1 MARVPGT
8 PWGLLERLRYQ
19 SHSGRVIRRHR
30 ALHRLEFR
38 RASLIHPLVLV
49 AGSYFALWLGAD
61 LITAFWRWEFA
72 FWLPHLELPA
82 TLETQTRVLLG
93 SFTYRVSFPALAG
106 SLPDSGALRVSL
118 VVCALVMLVSFL
130 TMRGRM
136 LPIGYLLW
144 GASLV
149 QIMSVGLFWFAPQA
163 FAYSLASHVANG
175 LEYTLVLVFF
185 VPLLLSF
192 SYYVFEYSL
201 PRKMLGTLLIIAGIV
216 LVAPYQYLLHV
227 LVIQS
232 GSLLLLPL
240 LYVLFGLLFDIGVF
254 IALYAWV
261 VSREP

>member
-1 MARVPGT
+1 MARASGT

-38 RASLIHPLVLV
+38 RASLLHPLLLLS
-49 AGSYFALWLGAD
+49 GSYVALWLGAD
-61 LITAFWRWEFA
+61 FITAFWRWEFA
-72 FWLPHLELPA
+72 FWLPRLDLPA
-82 TLETQTRVLLG
+82 ALDTHTRVVLG
-93 SFTYRVSFPALAG
+93 IWQYRVSFPALSG
-106 SLPDSGALRVSL
+106 SVPDIDTLRGSVA
-118 VVCALVMLVSFL
+118 VCALIMLVAFL

-144 GASLV
+144 GACLV
-149 QIMSVGLFWFAPQA
+149 QLMSSGLFWLAPST
-163 FAYSLASHVANG
+163 FGYSLASHVANG
-175 LEYTLVLVFF
+175 LEYALVLVLF

-201 PRKMLGTLLIIAGIV
+201 RKKIAGTLLIVGGLV
-216 LVAPYQYLLHV
+216 LVAPYQYLVHV
-227 LVIQS
+227 MLIES

-261 VSREP
+261 VSWES

>member
-1 MARVPGT
+1 MARRSGT

-38 RASLIHPLVLV
+38 RASVLHPLLLLST
-49 AGSYFALWLGAD
+49 SYLALWFGAD
-61 LITAFWRWEFA
+61 YITAFWRWEFA
-72 FWLPHLELPA
+72 FWLPRLDLPA
-82 TLETQTRVLLG
+82 TLETQTRLLVG
-93 SFTYRVSFPALAG
+93 PLQYHLSFPALRGAA
-106 SLPDSGALRVSL
+106 PDLDTLRASVAVSA
-118 VVCALVMLVSFL
+118 VIMLVAFL

-144 GASLV
+144 GACLV
-149 QIMSVGLFWFAPQA
+149 QFMSTALFWLAPAA
-163 FAYSLASHVANG
+163 FGYSLASHVANG
-175 LEYTLVLVFF
+175 LEYALVLVLFI
-185 VPLLLSF
+185 PLLLSF

-201 PRKMLGTLLIIAGIV
+201 RKKFAGTGLIIAGIV
-216 LVAPYQYLLHV
+216 LVAPYQYLAHV
-227 LVIQS
+227 LMIQS

-261 VSREP
+261 VSWES

>member
-1 MARVPGT
+1 MARAPGT

-38 RASLIHPLVLV
+38 RASALHPIILVV
-49 AGSYFALWLGAD
+49 ASYCALGVSANA
-61 LITAFWRWEFA
+61 ITA
-72 FWLPHLELPA
+72 FWLPHLQVPA
-82 TLETQTRVLLG
+82 ALESQVRGLFG
-93 SFTYRVSFPALAG
+93 PFAYRLSFPNFGVSA
-106 SLPDSGALRVSL
+106 PDFDTLRVS
-118 VVCALVMLVSFL
+118 VAVCALIMLTAFL

-144 GASLV
+144 GACLV
-149 QIMSVGLFWFAPQA
+149 QFLSSALFYFAPAA
-163 FAYSLASHVANG
+163 FAYSLGSHVANG
-175 LEYTLVLVFF
+175 LEYALVLIFF

-201 PRKMLGTLLIIAGIV
+201 LRKAFGTLLIIGGLV
-216 LVAPYQYLLHV
+216 LVAPYQYLVHIML
-227 LVIQS
+227 LEA
-232 GSLLLLPL
+232 GTLLLLPI

-261 VSREP
+261 MSWES